1 MTMKK
6 SRQQDLRDKA
16 ERLLTPENG
25 NHSQSLSDE
34 QREIVHELQVH
45 QIELELQ
52 NEELRQAQEALEKSR
67 TRYMQLYHNAPVGYV
82 VLDYAG
88 IIVEANTVLAD
99 MLGQD
104 NVQLHGNV
112 FMDYLHDDDQTIF
125 RARWKTFFKNPGNKQ
140 LEMRI
145 GPSKKSMR
153 HVTLSAVID
162 SVPDA
167 AKGQGSEQLLVA
179 ITDITDR
186 KLLEKE
192 QAELQAKQNRLE
204 KTASLHRM
212 AGAIAHN
219 LNNQLAVV
227 LGNLELAFS
236 DVAVGSGV
244 AGFLRSAMQ
253 GALKASETGG
263 MMLSYLGQKTAEKEM
278 IDLVDICEREL
289 QLLQHAKPDGAR
301 LSNHSPASPLRV
313 HANAQQIQQIVVNL
327 VTNAWEAMAEESIAI
342 DLSIETVT
350 GDAISEENRFPFDWQ
365 PAEKAYACMTVRDN
379 GCGIEAINME
389 KLFDPCYSDKF
400 TGRGMGLPV
409 VLGLLKAHKGGATFS
424 SVKGEGTVFHI
435 YLPLADT

>member
-1 MTMKK
+1 MKK

-25 NHSQSLSDE
+25 SDSQSLSDE

-67 TRYMQLYHNAPVGYV
+67 ARYLQLYHNAPVGYV

-88 IIVEANTVLAD
+88 IIVEANTVFAG
-99 MLGQD
+99 MLGQET
-104 NVQLHGNV
+104 VQLHGTV
-112 FMDYLHDDDQTIF
+112 FMDYLHDDDQVIF

-145 GPSKKSMR
+145 GPSRNSLR
-153 HVTLSAVID
+153 HVTLSAVINN
-162 SVPDA
+162 VPDT
-167 AKGQGSEQLLVA
+167 AKGRGSEQLLVA

-192 QAELQAKQNRLE
+192 QAALQAKQSKLE

-244 AGFLRSAMQ
+244 AQFLRSAMQ
-253 GALKASETGG
+253 GAFKASDTGG
-263 MMLSYLGQKTAEKEM
+263 MMLRYLGQEAAEKEM
-278 IDLVDICEREL
+278 IDLVEICDREL
-289 QLLQHAKPDGAR
+289 QLLQHAKPEGAR
-301 LSNHSPASPLRV
+301 LSKQSPAHPIRV
-313 HANAQQIQQIVVNL
+313 HANARQIQQIVVNL
-327 VTNAWEAMAEESIAI
+327 VTNAWEAMEGESIAI
-342 DLSIETVT
+342 EISIETVP
-350 GDAISEENRFPFDWQ
+350 GDAISETFRFPFDWY
-365 PAEKAYACMTVRDN
+365 PDRKKYACITVQDN

-389 KLFDPCYSDKF
+389 KLFDPFYSDKF

-409 VLGLLKAHKGGATFS
+409 VLGLLQAHKGG
-424 SVKGEGTVFHI
+424 GTVNSEKGKGSVFHV
-435 YLPLADT
+435 YLPLADR